1 MKSKIKVKPDNLK
14 KVFKVM
20 SKNSS
25 RKTGK
30 VSIKIKGI
38 AEKTGLCPRTVDR
51 VLAELRASKTIK
63 TPMRGVNYI
72 K

>member
-14 KVFKVM
+14 KVFRVM

-30 VSIKIKGI
+30 VSINIKGI
-38 AEKTGLCPRTVDR
+38 AEKTGLCSRTVDR

-63 TPMRGVNYI
+63 TPMRGVNYV